1 MSFNLLTIERDHL
14 QVSFSLYEHVNLES
28 LFWVH
33 KNTLSKGNNNNNI
46 SVRSPLL
53 AEAEKSQTQQKREK
67 NHTLQKN
74 LLFTLWRLITSK
86 L

>member
-14 QVSFSLYEHVNLES
+14 QVSFSLYEHES
-28 LFWVH
+28 LFQVQ
-33 KNTLSKGNNNNNI
+33 KNTLSKGNNNNI

-53 AEAEKSQTQQKREK
+53 AEAEKSHTQQKWEK

-74 LLFTLWRLITSK
+74 LLFTL
-86 L
+86 